1 MMQVETQQGRPMSVR
16 RFLVSLN
23 EREKPI
29 NDTQKAIQPNVLAKQ
44 KGRHL
49 AKRLLSPYI

>member
-1 MMQVETQQGRPMSVR
+1 MQVETQQGRPMSVR